1 MGITLFGPKKKVMNL
16 IHEYKASGAVIT
28 SHSDGSTA
36 GEKNTHNGTSVAPNT
51 MKGDSQRYTALCTA
65 QRKLIVEQRELNSR
79 MQQALAAASNRFMA
93 NGEDKLDESVKQLVL
108 TIDSLLAEA
117 GRVDSRVE
125 DLLLSNGTHL

>member
-1 MGITLFGPKKKVMNL
+1 
-16 IHEYKASGAVIT
+16 
-28 SHSDGSTA
+28 
-36 GEKNTHNGTSVAPNT
+36 
-51 MKGDSQRYTALCTA
+51 
-65 QRKLIVEQRELNSR
+65 VEQRELNSR
-79 MQQALAAASNRFMA
+79 MQRALAAASNRFMA